1 MHGPPRLLALDEARA
16 GQHVEVLHHRR
27 QRHRERCGDLAD
39 GQLRLTRQTVDNGA
53 PRRIGKRR
61 EGQIEP
67 GIAIVNHVVK
77 YWHRCAAL
85 SRGDEEGGGS
95 NFSSPPVIA
104 AAASASRGLAQTQ
117 HLPLDPG

>member
-1 MHGPPRLLALDEARA
+1 MHGPPGLLALDEPGA

-27 QRHRERCGDLAD
+27 QRHRKRCGDFAD

-53 PRRIGKRR
+53 PGRIGKRS

-77 YWHRCAAL
+77 YWHPDAAL
-85 SRGDEEGGGS
+85 SRGDDK
-95 NFSSPPVIA
+95 
-104 AAASASRGLAQTQ
+104 RGRVEFLFTTR
-117 HLPLDPG
+117 HPGRA